1 MSLETEVTDELRDP
15 TQLSAQEWTDELVE
29 AVRRDDLLGVV
40 VVLRFATP
48 DEVNGRSMV
57 DRLTALEADVS
68 SPVVRLDLRLLIAE
82 CLLLSSAES
91 ASALQ
96 LAQAVGADEL
106 GQVLQGWSSGGRE
119 AGTTVRWLCDSST
132 ALGHV
137 EEWIEEAGFGVL
149 DEGTATSPA
158 TEEQSA
164 ETFSAA
170 KPVTPLASTSPMS
183 SESVFKPS
191 PPLLS
196 ILEPQAAP
204 PASVLDT
211 APTPSVPLQ
220 DDDRATAV
228 AGAIRVSSSPRRRPS
243 PPSADPLEFWADV
256 SDISPTLSE
265 RYLFDVLKSI
275 GVVMEDCLMAPHA
288 GLARRFAYI
297 GLHTKADLEKTI
309 EALDLRD
316 TGDGPLS
323 AHPFFDRRANATRP
337 DFGGC
342 GRAQEA
348 YLGPERNAAN
358 APHPR
363 ARTLILKHLPE
374 WATTARV
381 VEFVESAL
389 GPRAVQALSLHQPKG
404 KTDQVALVDLDHHDD
419 ALKAFTLLDGATF
432 DTRGICVLWRTD
444 KAARPARRANSPEK
458 ERNIPFDVDFGCL
471 HADDARAA
479 LRANK
484 VQPAFPNDKQRQL
497 QYDMFLRAQAGE
509 SREWYMA
516 FLAHLAEF
524 NALGGGFVARARELV
539 EGSAYPTLEVPL
551 D

>member
-1 MSLETEVTDELRDP
+1 
-15 TQLSAQEWTDELVE
+15 
-29 AVRRDDLLGVV
+29 
-40 VVLRFATP
+40 
-48 DEVNGRSMV
+48 MV

-106 GQVLQGWSSGGRE
+106 GQVLQGWSSGGCE

-170 KPVTPLASTSPMS
+170 KP
-183 SESVFKPS
+183 
-191 PPLLS
+191 
-196 ILEPQAAP
+196 
-204 PASVLDT
+204 
-211 APTPSVPLQ
+211 